1 MLDMQAAFEKL
12 QKDAVDCGLISQRA
26 TDAEKKELFGRIA
39 QHLAMLAS
47 ELESAI
53 EAKRAGSHREDLRPP
68 ERGPRPR

>member
-1 MLDMQAAFEKL
+1 
-12 QKDAVDCGLISQRA
+12 
-26 TDAEKKELFGRIA
+26 
-39 QHLAMLAS
+39 LAMLAS

>member
-12 QKDAVDCGLISQRA
+12 QKDAVDCGLISQHA
-26 TDAEKKELFGRIA
+26 TDPEKKELFGRIA

-53 EAKRAGSHREDLRPP
+53 EAKRAGSRERSQTR
-68 ERGPRPR
+68 ERT